1 MVRREN
7 QHMAHGRIV
16 IGLTIALLS
25 VVVTGCAGPTTKT
38 GVVSTDPA
46 ASSSAAAG
54 LSGTWHGFV
63 YHPGADDTSPPGM
76 MDLTLQ
82 VREDG
87 TYTFTWGTRP
97 ARTGTVVARGKRVM
111 LDDDA
116 TEPPINFWHSG
127 NTLRGF
133 AKDSRRS
140 GRMVA
145 LGLEKVETGVG
156 DGAAP
161 AARQST
167 RSRLCERAGGV
178 YAHDT
183 CQPITVPDWRAACE
197 ARGGTYFDGGE
208 YCEVP
213 AGGLRPM

>member
-1 MVRREN
+1 MVNREN
-7 QHMAHGRIV
+7 QHMARGRIV
-16 IGLTIALLS
+16 IGLTVALLS

-54 LSGTWHGFV
+54 LSGTWHGYV
-63 YHPGADDTSPPGM
+63 YHPGADDTSPPGSVA
-76 MDLTLQ
+76 LTLQ

-87 TYTFTWGTRP
+87 TYTFKWGTRP
-97 ARTGTVVARGKRVM
+97 ERTGTVVVRGNRVM
-111 LDDDA
+111 LDDTTGA
-116 TEPPINFWHSG
+116 PINFWQSG
-127 NTLRGF
+127 NTLQGIV
-133 AKDSRRS
+133 KDSGRS
-140 GRMVA
+140 GRMAA

-156 DGAAP
+156 NGAAP
-161 AARQST
+161 ASRQST

-183 CQPITVPDWRAACE
+183 CHPITVPDWRAACE
-197 ARGGTYFDGGE
+197 TRGGTYFDGGE